1 MKKGEKVEKKIHVI
15 PISGVAKKRITKIAE
30 EIKGKDLFPEKTELA
45 EKTLHYVNS
54 LPM

>member
-1 MKKGEKVEKKIHVI
+1 MKKEEKVEKKLNVI
-15 PISGVAKKRITKIAE
+15 PISGIAKKRIAKIAQ